1 MAKKLLITTL
11 LFGIFTLM
19 WPDDV
24 VTFTGGPQSG
34 SASSRFVKSFG
45 FTMPNDEGVSS
56 YQTNAITLNLKY
68 NSATRNNNYY
78 LVISQSNIWNKSMPA
93 DDILAISSN
102 SFSIKNNGNSGN
114 KTFTFNTPLKFRP
127 NTTYYAYFA
136 TSNSAATTGFTPAYV
151 FMEVRSKIYD
161 IGIWA

>member
-24 VTFTGGPQSG
+24 VTFTGGSQSG

-68 NSATRNNNYY
+68 NNTTKNNNYY
-78 LVISQSNIWNKSMPA
+78 LVISKSNISNKDIPA
-93 DDILAISSN
+93 EDIIAVSSN
-102 SFSIKNNGNSGN
+102 SFSI
-114 KTFTFNTPLKFRP
+114 
-127 NTTYYAYFA
+127 
-136 TSNSAATTGFTPAYV
+136 
-151 FMEVRSKIYD
+151 
-161 IGIWA
+161 